1 MSLAKIDEL
10 RGLIEQLRSEYEKFD
25 AKGNAVAGTRSRK
38 LLQDIKTIAQDL
50 RVAIQE
56 KKREKEMLGE

>member
-10 RGLIEQLRSEYEKFD
+10 KGLIDSLRTEYEKFE

-38 LLQDIKTIAQDL
+38 ILQDIKTIAQDL
-50 RVAIQE
+50 RTAIQE

>member
-10 RGLIEQLRSEYEKFD
+10 KSLIESLRSEYEKFE

-50 RVAIQE
+50 RTAIQE

>member
-10 RGLIEQLRSEYEKFD
+10 RSLIDQLRAEYEKFEI
-25 AKGNAVAGTRSRK
+25 KGNSVAGTRSRK

-50 RVAIQE
+50 RVAIQD

>member
-10 RGLIEQLRSEYEKFD
+10 RSLIESLKVEYEKFE

-50 RVAIQE
+50 RTVIQE

>member
-10 RGLIEQLRSEYEKFD
+10 RGMIDSLRSEYEKFD
-25 AKGNAVAGTRSRK
+25 AKGNAVAGTRARK
-38 LLQDIKTIAQDL
+38 ILQDIKTIAQDL
-50 RVAIQE
+50 RTEIQD

>member
-10 RGLIEQLRSEYEKFD
+10 RGLIDQLRVEYEKFD

-50 RVAIQE
+50 RVVIQE
-56 KKREKEMLGE
+56 RKREKEMLGE

>member
-10 RGLIEQLRSEYEKFD
+10 RSLIESLRVEYEKFE

-50 RVAIQE
+50 RTVIQE

>member
-10 RGLIEQLRSEYEKFD
+10 KNLIESLRSEYEKFE

-50 RVAIQE
+50 RTAIQE

>member
-10 RGLIEQLRSEYEKFD
+10 RGLIDQLRAEYEKFD
-25 AKGNAVAGTRSRK
+25 VKGNAVAGTRSRK

-50 RVAIQE
+50 RVSIQD

>member
-10 RGLIEQLRSEYEKFD
+10 RGLIDQLRAEYEKFD

-50 RVAIQE
+50 RVGIQE
-56 KKREKEMLGE
+56 KKREKEMMGE